1 MHAGS
6 QQKSRCEDS
15 TQQVIETQL
24 RLSIERVTA
33 RHSQSRYHGWDGIV
47 ANRRQEQRQNT
58 QEFGDTI
65 CRTRAKL
72 ASDFLPRRARG

>member
-6 QQKSRCEDS
+6 QQKSRGEDS
-15 TQQVIETQL
+15 CQQVIETQL
-24 RLSIERVTA
+24 RLSIEGVTA
-33 RHSQSRYHGWDGIV
+33 GHSQSRYHGRDGII

-58 QEFGDTI
+58 QKSGDAI

-72 ASDFLPRRARG
+72 ASDVLPRRARG